1 MADVK
6 ISALTSGNPAQSG
19 DEIPIARSGANYK
32 VTAGSIAA
40 LGGGGGT
47 TTNAL
52 TMDNSGSGAASGTT
66 FNGSAAQTISYNT
79 IGAPSITGT
88 NATGTWPIDVTGS
101 AGTAAAVSGGGANRL
116 VYQTGSSTTSFV
128 TAPTVTDTFLKW
140 NGSAFVW
147 DAASGAGT
155 VTSITA
161 GSGLS
166 GGTITTSGT
175 IALATAYGDTVNP
188 YASKTANY
196 VLASPNGSSGVPTF
210 RALVAAD
217 IPQISLATGVTGNL
231 PVTNLN
237 SGTGASATTYW
248 RGDGTWA
255 TPAGAGTVTSVDLS
269 MPSGF
274 SVAGS
279 PVTSSGTLAVTTTL
293 SGVLKGTGSGFTAA
307 TAGTDYQAPITLTTT
322 GTSGAATFVGNTL
335 NIPQYSGGG
344 GSGTV
349 TSVAQSF
356 TGGIVSV
363 AGSPITTSGT
373 LALTVAGTSGG
384 IPYFSSGTTWASSG
398 VLAANALMVGGG
410 AGVAPSTITTGTGVI
425 SALALATNAAGG
437 LVVSG
442 GALGTPSSGT
452 VTNLTGTASI
462 NINGTVG
469 ATTPTT
475 GAFTTLSASS
485 TTTLSGLTASTALAL
500 DASKNI
506 VSVTNTGSGNNV
518 LATSPT
524 LTTPNLGTPSAVTL
538 TNATGLP
545 LSTGVTGNLP
555 VTNLN
560 SGTGATSST
569 FWRGDGTWATPAGG
583 GGTPGGSDTQIQFNS
598 SGSFGGSA
606 NFTWDGTNVQIGA
619 TGALRFADT
628 DSSNYVA
635 FKSPGTVSANV
646 TWTLPSADGTSNQV
660 LTTNGSG
667 TLSWSSPAGSGT
679 VTSVGLS
686 MPTGFSVSGS
696 PVTGSGTL
704 AVTTTLNG
712 ILKGNGS
719 GFTTATAS
727 TDYAPAT
734 TGTNAQLLANN
745 GSGGFSN
752 VTVGSNLTLSA
763 GTLSATG
770 GLAWQSVQTT
780 GFTAVAGRAYPCNT
794 TSAAFTVTL
803 PASPIAGDQV
813 QLLDY
818 AGTFSQ
824 NWLTINPNGNNING
838 NSNFVALTSNNASAQ
853 FVYVDATR
861 GWSLIAGANS
871 TISTADQY
879 FSSVS
884 LLLSGN
890 GTNNLANSAFLDSS
904 SNALVITRNGNT
916 TQGSFAP
923 NPKSKSWFSGYFDGS
938 GDYLSVAHNAVL
950 NLGSND
956 WCIEFWVYKTNSTD
970 SVLVT
975 KRPNNGTAAYPNIY
989 AQNATQ
995 KIGIELG
1002 GATILTT
1009 SSITLNAWNH
1019 IAVVKSGTSSNNVK
1033 CYINGVADATT
1044 ATLSSA
1050 ITSNTNPLILGGD
1063 TNANYLTGYMA
1074 SCRVT
1079 NGSPVY
1085 LNNFTPSKTP
1095 LTSTGDT
1102 AFLCNF
1108 ANCGIFDSSSINNF
1122 ESLGDAKITTSQW
1135 RWGGSSMVF
1144 DGTGD
1149 YLVFPSKTQLDFS
1162 TGDFTIEA
1170 WIKPTSIASDTF
1182 VVSSVGGG
1190 GMFFGFQAG
1199 AGIGYGRTGVA
1210 WDYVSTTL
1218 PTVSTWQH
1226 VAVSRSGTSI
1236 RLFLNGTQI
1245 GTTQTSSQAYN
1256 LAVTTASVGS
1266 MGASLYF
1273 TGYMQ
1278 DIRVTK
1284 GVARYTSN
1292 FTAPT
1297 EAFPIY

>member
-6 ISALTSGNPAQSG
+6 ISGLTSGNPAQSG

-40 LGGGGGT
+40 LAGGGT
-47 TTNAL
+47 TTYAA
-52 TMDNSGSGAASGTT
+52 TFDNSGSGAASGTT
-66 FNGSAAQTISYNT
+66 FNGSVARTISYNT

-88 NATGTWPIDVTGS
+88 NATGTWPIDVSGS

-116 VYQTGSSTTSFV
+116 VYQTGSSTTSFI

-140 NGSAFVW
+140 NGSTFVW
-147 DAASGAGT
+147 DSASGAGT

-175 IALATAYGDTVNP
+175 VALATAYGDTVNP
-188 YASKTANY
+188 YGSKTANY

-217 IPQISLATGVTGNL
+217 IPQISLASGVTGNL

-274 SVAGS
+274 SVSGN

-344 GSGTV
+344 SGTV
-349 TSVAQSF
+349 TSVAQTF

-363 AGSPITTSGT
+363 SGSPITSSGT

-384 IPYFSSGTTWASSG
+384 IPYFSGSTTWASSG
-398 VLAANALMVGGG
+398 VLTANSIMVGGG
-410 AGVAPSTITTGTGVI
+410 AGSAPTTITTGSGVVTALGVNTG
-425 SALALATNAAGG
+425 SSGAF
-437 LVVSG
+437 VVNG
-442 GALGTPSSGT
+442 GALGTPSS
-452 VTNLTGTASI
+452 A
-462 NINGTVG
+462 
-469 ATTPTT
+469 
-475 GAFTTLSASS
+475 
-485 TTTLSGLTASTALAL
+485 
-500 DASKNI
+500 
-506 VSVTNTGSGNNV
+506 
-518 LATSPT
+518 
-524 LTTPNLGTPSAVTL
+524 TL

-569 FWRGDGTWATPAGG
+569 FWRGDGTWATPAG

-660 LTTNGSG
+660 LTTDGSG

-745 GSGGFSN
+745 GSGGFAN

-770 GLAWQSVQTT
+770 GIAWQSVQTT

-803 PASPIAGDQV
+803 PASATAGDQIT
-813 QLLDY
+813 LTDY
-818 AGTFSQ
+818 AGTWDTNF
-824 NWLTINPNGNNING
+824 LTINPNGLKIYGSTDNQTVLNERGAVTLVYIDSTQGWITSSGLAQSPFAGPPPAIDYLVVAGGGGGGGNQGGQAGGGGGGGFRNGTGFSVIQGTLYSITIGSGGTGYGFNTPTQGGSGG
-838 NSNFVALTSNNASAQ
+838 NSVFSTITANGGGGGGKAQSGAATSGTAGGSGGGGAAYTSSVGSGGAGNTPSTSPSQGNTGGNGVSGGGGGGGGAGAVGSNASTNNGGA
-853 FVYVDATR
+853 
-861 GWSLIAGANS
+861 GGAGAEWPTSSAVYYGGGGGGAAFSGTVGAGGSGGGGVGGLESGTLAGAGSANTGGGGGGTAAGQTSSLPNGGSGVVIIRYES
-871 TISTADQY
+871 TYAAAASTTG
-879 FSSVS
+879 SPTVTVS
-884 LLLSGN
+884 GGYRTYTFTGN
-890 GTNNLANSAFLDSS
+890 GT
-904 SNALVITRNGNT
+904 IT
-916 TQGSFAP
+916 F
-923 NPKSKSWFSGYFDGS
+923 
-938 GDYLSVAHNAVL
+938 
-950 NLGSND
+950 
-956 WCIEFWVYKTNSTD
+956 
-970 SVLVT
+970 
-975 KRPNNGTAAYPNIY
+975 
-989 AQNATQ
+989 
-995 KIGIELG
+995 
-1002 GATILTT
+1002 
-1009 SSITLNAWNH
+1009 
-1019 IAVVKSGTSSNNVK
+1019 
-1033 CYINGVADATT
+1033 
-1044 ATLSSA
+1044 
-1050 ITSNTNPLILGGD
+1050 
-1063 TNANYLTGYMA
+1063 
-1074 SCRVT
+1074 
-1079 NGSPVY
+1079 
-1085 LNNFTPSKTP
+1085 
-1095 LTSTGDT
+1095 
-1102 AFLCNF
+1102 
-1108 ANCGIFDSSSINNF
+1108 
-1122 ESLGDAKITTSQW
+1122 
-1135 RWGGSSMVF
+1135 
-1144 DGTGD
+1144 
-1149 YLVFPSKTQLDFS
+1149 
-1162 TGDFTIEA
+1162 
-1170 WIKPTSIASDTF
+1170 
-1182 VVSSVGGG
+1182 
-1190 GMFFGFQAG
+1190 
-1199 AGIGYGRTGVA
+1199 
-1210 WDYVSTTL
+1210 
-1218 PTVSTWQH
+1218 
-1226 VAVSRSGTSI
+1226 
-1236 RLFLNGTQI
+1236 
-1245 GTTQTSSQAYN
+1245 
-1256 LAVTTASVGS
+1256 
-1266 MGASLYF
+1266 
-1273 TGYMQ
+1273 
-1278 DIRVTK
+1278 
-1284 GVARYTSN
+1284 
-1292 FTAPT
+1292 
-1297 EAFPIY
+1297 

>member
-88 NATGTWPIDVTGS
+88 NATGTWAIDVSGS

-255 TPAGAGTVTSVDLS
+255 TPAGAGTVTSVALS

-344 GSGTV
+344 SGTV
-349 TSVAQSF
+349 TSVAQTF

-384 IPYFSSGTTWASSG
+384 IPYFSSGTTWASSSA
-398 VLAANALMVGGG
+398 LTANALMIGGG
-410 AGVAPSTITTGTGVI
+410 AGAAPSTVTTGTGVVTALGVNTG
-425 SALALATNAAGG
+425 SAGAF
-437 LVVSG
+437 VVNG

-485 TTTLSGLTASTALAL
+485 TTTFSGLTASTALAL
-500 DASKNI
+500 DASKNV

-524 LTTPNLGTPSAVTL
+524 LVTPNLGTPTTLTL

-560 SGTGATSST
+560 SGTSASSTT
-569 FWRGDGTWATPAGG
+569 FWRGDGTWATPTAAA
-583 GGTPGGSDTQIQFNS
+583 TIPVSDEGTQITAAVSSFN
-598 SGSFGGSA
+598 F
-606 NFTWDGTNVQIGA
+606 V
-619 TGALRFADT
+619 
-628 DSSNYVA
+628 
-635 FKSPGTVSANV
+635 
-646 TWTLPSADGTSNQV
+646 
-660 LTTNGSG
+660 GSG
-667 TLSWSSPAGSGT
+667 
-679 VTSVGLS
+679 V
-686 MPTGFSVSGS
+686 
-696 PVTGSGTL
+696 
-704 AVTTTLNG
+704 
-712 ILKGNGS
+712 
-719 GFTTATAS
+719 TATAVGN
-727 TDYAPAT
+727 D
-734 TGTNAQLLANN
+734 
-745 GSGGFSN
+745 
-752 VTVGSNLTLSA
+752 VTV
-763 GTLSATG
+763 
-770 GLAWQSVQTT
+770 
-780 GFTAVAGRAYPCNT
+780 
-794 TSAAFTVTL
+794 TV
-803 PASPIAGDQV
+803 
-813 QLLDY
+813 
-818 AGTFSQ
+818 
-824 NWLTINPNGNNING
+824 
-838 NSNFVALTSNNASAQ
+838 
-853 FVYVDATR
+853 
-861 GWSLIAGANS
+861 
-871 TISTADQY
+871 
-879 FSSVS
+879 
-884 LLLSGN
+884 SG
-890 GTNNLANSAFLDSS
+890 
-904 SNALVITRNGNT
+904 
-916 TQGSFAP
+916 
-923 NPKSKSWFSGYFDGS
+923 
-938 GDYLSVAHNAVL
+938 
-950 NLGSND
+950 
-956 WCIEFWVYKTNSTD
+956 
-970 SVLVT
+970 
-975 KRPNNGTAAYPNIY
+975 
-989 AQNATQ
+989 
-995 KIGIELG
+995 
-1002 GATILTT
+1002 
-1009 SSITLNAWNH
+1009 
-1019 IAVVKSGTSSNNVK
+1019 
-1033 CYINGVADATT
+1033 
-1044 ATLSSA
+1044 
-1050 ITSNTNPLILGGD
+1050 
-1063 TNANYLTGYMA
+1063 
-1074 SCRVT
+1074 
-1079 NGSPVY
+1079 
-1085 LNNFTPSKTP
+1085 
-1095 LTSTGDT
+1095 
-1102 AFLCNF
+1102 
-1108 ANCGIFDSSSINNF
+1108 
-1122 ESLGDAKITTSQW
+1122 
-1135 RWGGSSMVF
+1135 GGSSVAQN
-1144 DGTGD
+1144 
-1149 YLVFPSKTQLDFS
+1149 Y
-1162 TGDFTIEA
+1162 A
-1170 WIKPTSIASDTF
+1170 W
-1182 VVSSVGGG
+1182 
-1190 GMFFGFQAG
+1190 
-1199 AGIGYGRTGVA
+1199 
-1210 WDYVSTTL
+1210 
-1218 PTVSTWQH
+1218 
-1226 VAVSRSGTSI
+1226 
-1236 RLFLNGTQI
+1236 FL
-1245 GTTQTSSQAYN
+1245 S
-1256 LAVTTASVGS
+1256 
-1266 MGASLYF
+1266 
-1273 TGYMQ
+1273 
-1278 DIRVTK
+1278 
-1284 GVARYTSN
+1284 
-1292 FTAPT
+1292 
-1297 EAFPIY
+1297 